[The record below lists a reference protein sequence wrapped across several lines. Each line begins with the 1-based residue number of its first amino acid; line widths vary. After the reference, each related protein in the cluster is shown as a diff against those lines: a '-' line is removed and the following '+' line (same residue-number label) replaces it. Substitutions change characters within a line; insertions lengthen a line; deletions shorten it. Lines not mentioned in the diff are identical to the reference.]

1 MNKQG
6 AYVLY
11 LDVKRP
17 LKLTVGSLKSIFLP
31 PGRYAYIGSARAGIA
46 ARILRHKRL
55 AEEKTGKI
63 HWHIDYLLAHPQ
75 IQWAGETALAGEN
88 ECDVSQRFASRKGVT
103 APVPKFG
110 STDCRRRCEAH
121 LYRLGSVSE
130 LRQTGRQTVPHE
142 SRR

>member
-1 MNKQG
+1 MTKMNRQG
-6 AYVLY
+6 AYALY

-17 LKLTVGSLKSIFLP
+17 LKLTVGSLKRISLP

-46 ARILRHKRL
+46 ARILRHRRL

-75 IQWAGETALAGEN
+75 IQWVGETAFVGEN

-103 APVPKFG
+103 VPVPRFG
-110 STDCRRRCEAH
+110 STDCRRRCTAH
-121 LYRLGSVSE
+121 LYRLGPNSVN
-130 LRQTGRQTVPHE
+130 T
-142 SRR
+142 